1 VGVNRGEKQ
10 VFEILKPKIYVNS
23 IYNLDL
29 KKLKKLK
36 NIKSIIV
43 DLDNTLIAWGN
54 NEIDNK
60 VINWIKEA
68 KKLEIKICIVSN
80 SNSNR
85 VKKIAKILN
94 LPYYSKFFK
103 PLGITFINAL
113 KIMNTNYLD
122 TVVIGDQ
129 IFTDIWGGNRLKL
142 FTILVTPI
150 IKRDSIGTFFQ
161 RTLEKIIISFWF
173 KRDEI
178 KKEIGNW
185 PK

>member
-1 VGVNRGEKQ
+1 MFG
-10 VFEILKPKIYVNS
+10 ILKPKIYVDS

-54 NEIDNK
+54 NKIDNK

-68 KKLEIKICIVSN
+68 KKLELKICIVSN
-80 SNSNR
+80 SNSSR
-85 VKKIAKILN
+85 VGKIAKILN
-94 LPYYSKFFK
+94 IPYYSKFFK

-161 RTLEKIIISFWF
+161 RTLEKIIIFFWL

>member
-1 VGVNRGEKQ
+1 LFG
-10 VFEILKPKIYVNS
+10 ILKPKIYVNS

-68 KKLEIKICIVSN
+68 KKLELKICIVSN

-85 VKKIAKILN
+85 VEKIAKILN
-94 LPYYSKFFK
+94 IPYYSKFFK

-161 RTLEKIIISFWF
+161 RTLENIIISFWF